1 MGRRKIEIQPI
12 THERNRSVT
21 FLKRKNGL
29 FKKAYELG
37 VLCSVDV
44 AVIIFEERPG
54 HHVKLYQYCSGDVS
68 DIVQRHIR
76 YDGEHDTRTPHD
88 FANNAN
94 NIKADDTADV
104 DDDDADDDEHDS
116 RHTIKR
122 GSTLKLKQEHING
135 KNAIPPPDPDLASV
149 DYGMHRPVAIP
160 GPPMH
165 LHTSSQL
172 QSTAPGPS
180 LPISTERHTSTRSSL
195 SANGSAGKLSGD
207 ESLLNGYLPSP
218 TSVQSP
224 AYRHNG
230 PQLPYN
236 SYIGSPSSTVLP
248 SASFD
253 FPPPSSS
260 RGGPR
265 SGLYSQ
271 RSATYPVSQG
281 HDVNGQMSGMYH
293 NQHPHPLMRQTLPSH
308 PHATHP
314 SMHPHPQ
321 PQNELYPALL
331 DPADGDP
338 HQHQHQQH
346 HHHQRQMQSSQQ
358 QQQPQF
364 TALDW
369 PTHGPAISTPS
380 HQTPPHGSAAGGPRQ
395 DPTAAGSAGEN
406 TWLDFLSQNA
416 PAHGPPSHQMPLS
429 LPSAEREYAAAE
441 REVGVVDKLV
451 NGTVGMGGVIMSPS
465 SRKRPRTSSGMGM
478 EGGGDRRRLSPQG
491 LGRKK
496 EEGH

>member
-1 MGRRKIEIQPI
+1 
-12 THERNRSVT
+12 
-21 FLKRKNGL
+21 
-29 FKKAYELG
+29 
-37 VLCSVDV
+37 
-44 AVIIFEERPG
+44 
-54 HHVKLYQYCSGDVS
+54 
-68 DIVQRHIR
+68 
-76 YDGEHDTRTPHD
+76 
-88 FANNAN
+88 
-94 NIKADDTADV
+94 
-104 DDDDADDDEHDS
+104 
-116 RHTIKR
+116 
-122 GSTLKLKQEHING
+122 
-135 KNAIPPPDPDLASV
+135 
-149 DYGMHRPVAIP
+149 MHRPVAIP

-195 SANGSAGKLSGD
+195 SANGQFDSSHRSNHALNTATGSAGKLSGD

-358 QQQPQF
+358 QPQF

-395 DPTAAGSAGEN
+395 DPTAAGTFG
-406 TWLDFLSQNA
+406 TLRCLLDFFFLSDPRPFGLCHPQVL
-416 PAHGPPSHQMPLS
+416 PARTPGSIS
-429 LPSAEREYAAAE
+429 F
-441 REVGVVDKLV
+441 
-451 NGTVGMGGVIMSPS
+451 
-465 SRKRPRTSSGMGM
+465 PRTRRHTA
-478 EGGGDRRRLSPQG
+478 RRRTRCHYRFRRLRGNMLLRSERWG
-491 LGRKK
+491 SWINS
-496 EEGH
+496 